1 MKFVIRKVIL
11 WAKRREFLPRVIDFE
26 PGVVNVITGASQTG
40 KSALIP
46 IVDYCLGAG
55 KCAIPV
61 GTIREAVQWFGLVI
75 ETAQGQLL
83 LARKEPGNQQ
93 ATDEMYMSEG
103 VAIAVPERILESNAN
118 RTFVKHYL
126 DELAGLTSLDLI
138 AAANS
143 PYKGRPGFRDLA
155 AFMFQPQNIVAN
167 PDVLFFKADT
177 TEHKEKLK
185 NVLPYALGV
194 TTSDVLAKRYE
205 LDELRREHRSALRE
219 LGNLRAGA
227 QQWITQLRINL
238 SRARELGLLPPE
250 SSVELP
256 EQRAI
261 ALLRTVVSGQDTAD
275 HPREGAAPRPSVTTL
290 GEEIVSLRRM
300 EQEQAISLSQLRK
313 RWIEMSKLREAAAAY
328 SGALQIEEERLGISR
343 WLYERS
349 SPESQPCPICGNDL
363 DAVHNHLAQ
372 LVSGLEE
379 VEKGSASFRAVPPSF
394 DKEWAQVRSQI
405 RDVTNLLTATQ
416 TRIAALQESSEQERR
431 KRYTE
436 LSASRFVG
444 SLEAGLNQYDRF
456 MTDNSLKVKVEELAI
471 QIAGLAGE
479 VDENALREKLKRVL
493 LQLSVMTS
501 SLLARFDVE
510 DAQDPASLSVTELTL
525 KINRAERTDYL
536 FEVGSGSN
544 WLGYHLSL
552 MLALHQYFLSLP
564 RCAVPAFLMIDQPSQ
579 VYFPKKLAG
588 RKAKSDLDRKLDDDD
603 AKRVRQL
610 FVELAK
616 VTLAENREDRE
627 LQVIVVDHAGTA
639 VWGDIVGVHFVEEW
653 RGTKKLV
660 PINWIDQPPPV

>member
-1 MKFVIRKVIL
+1 MRFVLRKIIL
-11 WAKRREFLPRVIDFE
+11 WPKRREFLPRIIDFE

-61 GTIREAVQWFGLVI
+61 GTIREAVQWFGLII

-103 VAIAVPERILESNAN
+103 VAVAVPERILESNAN

-143 PYKGRPGFRDLA
+143 SYKGRPGFRDLA

-205 LDELRREHRSALRE
+205 LDELRRQHRSALRE
-219 LGNLRAGA
+219 LNNLRDGA
-227 QQWITQLRINL
+227 QEWITQLRINL
-238 SRARELGLLPPE
+238 SRARKLGLLPPE
-250 SSVELP
+250 SSVELAERP
-256 EQRAI
+256 AI
-261 ALLRTVVSGQDTAD
+261 ALLRTVVGRQDTVD
-275 HPREGAAPRPSVTTL
+275 HPRSGAVPRPSVTAL
-290 GEEIVSLRRM
+290 GEEIVSPRRM
-300 EQEQAISLSQLRK
+300 EQERALNLSQLRK

-328 SGALQIEEERLGISR
+328 SKALQVEEERLGISR
-343 WLYERS
+343 WLFERS
-349 SPESQPCPICGNDL
+349 TPENQPCPICGNDL

-379 VEKGSASFRAVPPSF
+379 VEKSSASFRALPPSF

-405 RDVTNLLTATQ
+405 GDVTNLLTATQ

-444 SLEAGLNQYDRF
+444 SLEAALNQYDRF
-456 MTDNSLKVKVEELAI
+456 MTDNSLKVKVEGLAI
-471 QIAGLAGE
+471 QIAELAAE
-479 VDENALREKLKRVL
+479 VDVNARREKLKRVL
-493 LQLSVMTS
+493 QRLSVMTS
-501 SLLARFDVE
+501 ILLARFDVE

-525 KINRAERTDYL
+525 KISRAERTDYL

-564 RCAVPAFLMIDQPSQ
+564 HSAVPSFLMIDQPSQ

-588 RKAKSDLDRKLDDDD
+588 RRAKSDLDPKLDDDD

-610 FVELAK
+610 FVELAR
-616 VTLAENREDRE
+616 VTLAENSGDRE
-627 LQVIVVDHAGTA
+627 LQVIVVDHAGNA
-639 VWGDIVGVHFVEEW
+639 VWGDIPGVHFVEEW
-653 RGTKKLV
+653 RGVKKLV
-660 PINWIDQPPPV
+660 PANWIDQSPRA